1 MSGEATSKPLG
12 TSSEGTGGAR
22 AMIRLHHVPWGRSF
36 RVLWLLCEM
45 GMPPDEIVRY
55 RIGDRAMQAP
65 GLTAR
70 SPAGRIP
77 ALEIDGRSIFESS
90 AIVQYLCET
99 RPEHGFGR
107 PPGHPDRVRY
117 LELIGYAETM
127 ASLIEELNLNHL
139 FLRPPA
145 KPSATVVKLNTL
157 RLAGTLRG
165 LEGMVAGDYL
175 LPSGFSAAD
184 AMMGF
189 NLFAAP
195 YYVRMDPYPELRAY
209 WARLQARPG
218 FQRAAAIEG
227 PQDFYAKDFYEVPSD
242 G

>member
-1 MSGEATSKPLG
+1 MT
-12 TSSEGTGGAR
+12 
-22 AMIRLHHVPWGRSF
+22 RLHHVPWGRSF

-55 RIGDRAMQAP
+55 RIGDREMRAP
-65 GLTAR
+65 GLRDR

-77 ALEIDGRSIFESS
+77 ALEIDGRSIFESA
-90 AIVQYLCET
+90 AILQYLCES

-107 PPGHPDRVRY
+107 GPGHSERVRY
-117 LELIGYAETM
+117 LELMGFAETM
-127 ASLIEELNLNHL
+127 ASLIEQLNLNHL

-145 KPSATVVKLNTL
+145 QPSATVVKLNTL
-157 RLAGTLRG
+157 RLADTLRA
-165 LEGMVAGDYL
+165 LEGMVEGDYL
-175 LPSGFSAAD
+175 LRSGFSAAD

-195 YYVRMDPYPELRAY
+195 YYVRMEPYPELRSY
-209 WARLQARPG
+209 WDRLQAREG
-218 FQRAAAIEG
+218 FRRAAAIEG
-227 PQDFYAKDFYEVPSD
+227 PQDFYAQDFYEVPTD